1 MKLQRKWLHLS
12 VKLIDN
18 CVLFSPD
25 FLTSGT
31 TARKY
36 TLRSLIGK
44 LHTLHNYSDLN
55 FNSLI
60 L

>member
-12 VKLIDN
+12 VKSIDN
-18 CVLFSPD
+18 CVLSSTD
-25 FLTSGT
+25 FLTSRT

-36 TLRSLIGK
+36 ALRSLIGIF
-44 LHTLHNYSDLN
+44 HTHHNYSDLN